1 VRRIGA
7 LPTRGF
13 LPWRFSN
20 AGPVSARRQ
29 ASAKGRHP
37 KTFTRPDISAHD
49 RGPFPRPYIF
59 KRGSPED
66 VFRHAFAGH
75 LLQNGT
81 DLRIEQELLGR
92 ADISTTQFYTHVLD
106 ERMKATV
113 RDLHPM
119 TGDRRATVLVHPFF
133 PGRIGHGDNGHG
145 NALAEPGKFRDGA
158 FRPQRRHRHTQR

>member
-1 VRRIGA
+1 MGGKQIFDQAAGMSAVRQDRTLVLMIEA
-7 LPTRGF
+7 LS
-13 LPWRFSN
+13 L
-20 AGPVSARRQ
+20 A
-29 ASAKGRHP
+29 
-37 KTFTRPDISAHD
+37 
-49 RGPFPRPYIF
+49 PYIF

-106 ERMKATV
+106 ERVKATV